1 MISVIVQRTPADRQ
15 GPDIS
20 DPLITS
26 EPVAVERGRNEIDY
40 HSSNREF
47 ISGNGPLRGFIRP
60 GLLVRV
66 ADMENAPYL
75 AKVTACALVLTRSDT
90 NFEADI
96 NLTLERRA

>member
-1 MISVIVQRTPADRQ
+1 MISVIVQRPPADRQ

-40 HSSNREF
+40 HSSNRET
-47 ISGNGPLRGFIRP
+47 ITGSGPLRSFIRP
-60 GLLVRV
+60 GLLVQV
-66 ADMENAPYL
+66 ADMESAAYR

-90 NFEADI
+90 SFVADI